1 MKIINLKLNE
11 TDDGYFL
18 NIDLD
23 RGDTILH
30 IENIL
35 LSRKTLDDIDI
46 KIENECRYGI
56 YKSWISG
63 LFSHV
68 LRVYGDISIVQKAKE
83 MTLEEIEKALGYPV
97 KIVKENQ

>member
-35 LSRKTLDDIDI
+35 LSRKILDDIDI
-46 KIENECRYGI
+46 KIENECCYGI

-68 LRVYGDISIVQKAKE
+68 LRVYGDISIIQKVKE
-83 MTLEEIEKALGYPV
+83 MTLEDIEEALGYPV
-97 KIVKENQ
+97 KIVKEK

>member
-35 LSRKTLDDIDI
+35 LSRKILDDIDI
-46 KIENECRYGI
+46 KIENECCYGI
-56 YKSWISG
+56 YKSLISG

-68 LRVYGDISIVQKAKE
+68 LRVYGDISIIQKVKE
-83 MTLEEIEKALGYPV
+83 MTLEDIEEALGYPV
-97 KIVKENQ
+97 KIVNEK